1 MKLGRTRL
9 KLHVTTAV
17 TLGISLQCNMTPCS
31 LVISSD
37 SRKEYFASEIRVD
50 GPAELPHGSYTKWCG
65 LHSFIHSFCRYSFG
79 NMCCCCWCWFYS
91 SQLSHCHFWERRK
104 SFLHHRSQTHCGA
117 HPASRSA
124 ETNDVK
130 LTIHFHLGP
139 KLSRDVPQNR
149 CLVVGLSTPRPGLSP
164 RSVYVGFVAGKLALG
179 LFCRV
184 LRYFPVSIV
193 L

>member
-65 LHSFIHSFCRYSFG
+65 LHSFIHSVDTVS
-79 NMCCCCWCWFYS
+79 
-91 SQLSHCHFWERRK
+91 
-104 SFLHHRSQTHCGA
+104 
-117 HPASRSA
+117 
-124 ETNDVK
+124 ETCV
-130 LTIHFHLGP
+130 
-139 KLSRDVPQNR
+139 V
-149 CLVVGLSTPRPGLSP
+149 VVG
-164 RSVYVGFVAGKLALG
+164 VGFIHLSLVTVIFERDENLFFITAVRPTVGPTRHPVLQKLMM
-179 LFCRV
+179 
-184 LRYFPVSIV
+184 
-193 L
+193 